1 MSAAQRPSSYRL
13 IDKLLTQPQQYQF
26 FQAVRVL
33 SRQLHLHE
41 GADPDRVVG
50 ERIRFGS
57 SLSLAFPP
65 SEVESLESPAGDA
78 GSNAP
83 YRMVPAFIG
92 MTGPSGAMPRFYT
105 EKLAE
110 RLQVHRDPTAH
121 AFMNVFN
128 NRMVALFY
136 KAWQKYRLPLRHES
150 GQRFLPELLSLSGKQ
165 LGLDKPADS
174 DENIAPYAAYAG
186 LLRHQPVSAE
196 NLRRVLADYFQAT
209 VEVEQFVGQWFDIPP
224 SQQTRLGGSIA
235 VLGESACCGA
245 RLWERQSR
253 LRLRFGPL
261 RSKAYR
267 SLLPDGAG
275 SSALRSLLQYW
286 CGISVEFEVQ
296 LILHRDDVAPARLN
310 GMSGQL
316 GRDAVI
322 SSRAAPDH
330 VDEARYILN

>member
-1 MSAAQRPSSYRL
+1 MSAAQRPPTYRL
-13 IDKLLTQPQQYQF
+13 IDKLLQQPQQYQF

-33 SRQLHLHE
+33 SRQLQHQE
-41 GADPDRVVG
+41 GADPDRLVG

-65 SEVESLESPAGDA
+65 SEVESLESPSAD
-78 GSNAP
+78 SNGAAP
-83 YRMVPAFIG
+83 YRLVPAFIG

-110 RLQVHRDPTAH
+110 RLQVHRDPTAC
-121 AFMNVFN
+121 AFMDVFN

-150 GQRFLPELLSLSGKQ
+150 GKRFLPELLSLSGKQ
-165 LGLDKPADS
+165 LGLESPPANTES
-174 DENIAPYAAYAG
+174 IEPYAAYAG
-186 LLRHQPVSAE
+186 LLRHQPVSAD
-196 NLRRVLADYFQAT
+196 NLRRVLADYFQTT
-209 VEVEQFVGQWFDIPP
+209 VEVEQFVGQWFDIPHT
-224 SQQTRLGGSIA
+224 QQTRLGGSVAI
-235 VLGESACCGA
+235 LGESACCGA
-245 RLWERQSR
+245 RLWDRQSR

-261 RSKAYR
+261 RSAAYR

-275 SSALRSLLQYW
+275 ASALRSLLQYW

-296 LILHRDDVAPARLN
+296 LVLHRDDVRAARLN
-310 GMSGQL
+310 GSSGQL

-322 SSRAAPDH
+322 CSRSVPKH
-330 VDEARYILN
+330 IDEARYLLN